1 MLKIKKTYAKREQT
15 NDFLKNQNNVNL
27 DKQRL
32 KAVSE
37 SPSLKEES
45 DLFQLFVLKSTAD

>member
-1 MLKIKKTYAKREQT
+1 MTSLKIKKS
-15 NDFLKNQNNVNL
+15 VNL

-45 DLFQLFVLKSTAD
+45 DLFQLFVLKLTAD